1 MFLFTCHTKVL
12 ALLLRKLCIQNWW
25 HMTLLYIL
33 VQYLLSSVA
42 VMSSYEA
49 QRDDL
54 LLYNAPQY
62 RLRTHT
68 PHPCVAIQIYET
80 SARLIKQLTMSC
92 NSIAA
97 IESNQDANVFN
108 ASRKRRW
115 TLR

>member
-1 MFLFTCHTKVL
+1 
-12 ALLLRKLCIQNWW
+12 
-25 HMTLLYIL
+25 
-33 VQYLLSSVA
+33 
-42 VMSSYEA
+42 MSSYEA

-62 RLRTHT
+62 RLRTNT

-108 ASRKRRW
+108 ASRGRGGGRCVGRGKKISAAHHSPMAP
-115 TLR
+115 